1 MSPGPEVRP
10 GKGGVMG
17 GTAEVLRDGPV
28 RLEALDGGA
37 IWRAVLATPK
47 ANILD
52 MEKCEVLSE
61 IFQEAGSAKS
71 LKAVIV
77 DADGPHFS
85 FGASVQEH
93 LPEQIQAMLGG
104 FHQLFYDILDARVP
118 TMASVRG
125 QCLGGAMELAIFCN
139 RLFASPDANFGQ
151 PEIVLGVVAPV
162 ASVMLADR
170 VGRGQAED
178 LLISGRSLRAEVAQS
193 IGLVDELAD
202 DPGQAALDY
211 AREHLLPKS
220 ASSLRHAV
228 AAARGGFEGRF
239 RSELAEVERL
249 FTEELIHTPDA
260 LEGLNAFLEKRK
272 PAWENG

>member
-1 MSPGPEVRP
+1 MDGAV
-10 GKGGVMG
+10 
-17 GTAEVLRDGPV
+17 EVLRDGPV
-28 RLEALDGGA
+28 RLESLEDGA

-52 MEKCEVLSE
+52 MEKCDILTG
-61 IFQEAGSAKS
+61 IFQEAAAAKS

-93 LPEQIQAMLGG
+93 LPEKIEAMLGG
-104 FHQLFYDILDARVP
+104 FHRLFYSMLDARVV
-118 TMASVRG
+118 TLASVRG

-139 RLFASPDANFGQ
+139 RLFAAPDAFLGQ
-151 PEIVLGVVAPV
+151 PEIVLGVLAPV

-170 VGRGQAED
+170 VGR
-178 LLISGRSLRAEVAQS
+178 SRAENLLLSGASMSAAQGLA

-202 DPGQAALDY
+202 DPTSAALEY

-220 ASSLRHAV
+220 ASSLRYAV
-228 AAARGGFEGRF
+228 QAARAGFDERVRKG
-239 RSELAEVERL
+239 LAEVERL
-249 FTEELIHTPDA
+249 FLEELIETADA
-260 LEGLNAFLEKRK
+260 QEGLNAFLGKRHPVWK
-272 PAWENG
+272 NE